1 MSAPEPAASAPPA
14 TAPESAMHP
23 ESTIHRPLFL
33 ELRCE
38 ELPARFVRIA
48 ETGVRDAVLNLLSGV
63 ERGAVRTWATPRRIA
78 VAIDGLAPQRP
89 EEITLVTG
97 PPEAAAFRDGK
108 PTPAAVGFAR
118 GKGVPV
124 EELSIEDTPKGR
136 VIAARVKS
144 GGERVVDLL
153 AQGLPSALLGVGFVH
168 TMTWGPARWARPI
181 HGLVVLYGGAPI
193 TTELAGITSGQTT
206 LGHRLAPGPLTLA
219 GAETYS
225 AQMAQHYVIA
235 DRAEREAEVRRQLA
249 EHAAALGLRVG
260 QLELVNEVTD
270 LVEWPQVV
278 RCSFDAALLELPPR
292 LLVESMSVHQR
303 VFPLFD
309 GDTLTH
315 RFLAVSNHPAANS
328 DPECAATIAA
338 GNTKVLGARFHD
350 ARFFYA
356 EDRKR
361 SLAQHGEKLARM
373 QWIRGGGTVADKS
386 ARVSAIAAA
395 IAPALGADRG
405 AASQAG
411 AWAKA
416 DLATQMVGE
425 FPELQGHVGRLL
437 AGFDGAED
445 DVCRAIEE
453 HYLPRFSGDGLPLT
467 ATGRAVAMA
476 DRLDTLAHTFA
487 LGLKP
492 KGSADPLG
500 LRRAAG
506 GLVALLLQSGLRIEL
521 PQLFRQAAEASH
533 EAALGAALSAE
544 GAAPARPAVRLSDEA
559 LAELVGFV
567 LDRARAS
574 LAERYATDLV
584 NAVFATHDHDLVA
597 LASRCEAMKALAAA
611 PAFEALKTTFKRV
624 MNITKDHVGTHF
636 YAEALTEPAERD
648 LAAAFIGVRDTARK
662 AAEAGAYAEAL
673 EALVSLRAP
682 VDRFFDDV
690 LVMSPDAAVRD
701 SRLGLLAGIALE
713 FRRIADLKHLS

>member
-1 MSAPEPAASAPPA
+1 MSAPEPVAPAPSAH
-14 TAPESAMHP
+14 APESAMHQ
-23 ESTIHRPLFL
+23 PLFI

-38 ELPARFVRIA
+38 ELPARFVRVA
-48 ETGVRDAVLNLLSGV
+48 EIGVRDAILNLLGGV

-78 VAIDGLAPQRP
+78 VSIEGLAAQRP

-124 EELSIEDTPKGR
+124 EELTIEDTPKGR

-153 AQGLPSALLGVGFVH
+153 AQGLPAAILGVSFVH

-181 HGLVVLYGGAPI
+181 HGLVVLYGGVPI
-193 TTELAGITSGQTT
+193 ATELAGVPSGTTT
-206 LGHRLAPGPLTLA
+206 LGHRLSPGPVALT
-219 GAETYS
+219 GADQYS
-225 AQMAQHYVIA
+225 AQMAAHHVIA
-235 DRAEREAEVRRQLA
+235 DRAEREAEVRRQLSAHA
-249 EHAAALGLRVG
+249 EAMGLRVG
-260 QLELVNEVTD
+260 QLDLVHEVTD

-309 GDTLTH
+309 GEALTH
-315 RFLAVSNHPAANS
+315 RFLAVSNHPYANT
-328 DPECAATIAA
+328 DPECAATIAQ

-361 SLAQHGEKLARM
+361 SLARHGEKLTRM
-373 QWIRGGGTVADKS
+373 QWIRGGGTVADKA
-386 ARVSAIAAA
+386 ARVGAIAAA
-395 IAPALGADRG
+395 IAPALGADSG
-405 AASQAG
+405 AAGQAG

-445 DVCRAIEE
+445 SVCHAIEE
-453 HYLPRFSGDGLPLT
+453 HYLPRFSGDVLPAT

-476 DRLDTLAHTFA
+476 DRLDTLSHTFA

-506 GLVALLLQSGLRIEL
+506 GLVALLLQSGLRVEL
-521 PQLFRQAAEASH
+521 PALFKQAAEASH
-533 EAALGAALSAE
+533 EAALGAALGASFDPSAKN
-544 GAAPARPAVRLSDEA
+544 AASPTVRLSEAA
-559 LAELVGFV
+559 LADLVGFV
-567 LDRARAS
+567 LDRARAALS
-574 LAERYATDLV
+574 ERYATDVV
-584 NAVFATHDHDLVA
+584 NAVFATRDHDIVA
-597 LASRCEAMKALAAA
+597 LASRCEAMSALSAD
-611 PAFEALKTTFKRV
+611 PSFEALKTTFKRV
-624 MNITKDHVGTHF
+624 MNITKDHVNTHF
-636 YAEALTEPAERD
+636 AVEHLSEPAE
-648 LAAAFIGVRDTARK
+648 LALAEAFAGVRDTARR

-673 EALVSLRAP
+673 QALIRLRGP

-690 LVMSPDAAVRD
+690 LVMSPDAAVRE
-701 SRLGLLAGIALE
+701 SRLGLLAAIALE
-713 FRRIADLKHLS
+713 FRRIADLKLLS

>member
-1 MSAPEPAASAPPA
+1 MSAPKPDAAAPSTA
-14 TAPESAMHP
+14 APEATMHP
-23 ESTIHRPLFL
+23 SLFI

-48 ETGVRDAVLNLLSGV
+48 EIGVRDAILNLLSGV

-78 VAIDGLAPQRP
+78 VSIEGLAPRRP
-89 EEITLVTG
+89 EEVTLVTG
-97 PPEAAAFRDGK
+97 PPAAAAYRDGK

-124 EELSIEDTPKGR
+124 EELTLEDTPKGK

-153 AQGLPSALLGVGFVH
+153 AQGLPSAILGVSFVH

-181 HGLVVLYGGAPI
+181 HGLVAIFDGSPI
-193 TTELAGITSGQTT
+193 EIELAGVTSGTST
-206 LGHRLAPGPLTLA
+206 LGHRLTPGPIELS
-219 GAETYS
+219 GAAAYS
-225 AQMAQHYVIA
+225 AQLAAHHVIV

-249 EHAAALGLRVG
+249 GHAADMGLRVG
-260 QLELVNEVTD
+260 QLDLVDEVTD

-278 RCSFDAALLELPPR
+278 RCSFDSALLHLPPR

-309 GDTLTH
+309 GDSLTH
-315 RFLAVSNHPAANS
+315 HFLAVSNHPYANT

-361 SLAQHGEKLARM
+361 SLADHGQKLSRM
-373 QWIRGGGTVADKS
+373 QWIRGGGTVADK
-386 ARVSAIAAA
+386 AVRVGAIAAA
-395 IAPALGADRG
+395 IAPALGADAE
-405 AASQAG
+405 AAGQAG
-411 AWAKA
+411 AWSKA
-416 DLATQMVGE
+416 DLGTQMVGE

-437 AGFDGAED
+437 ATFDGAERS
-445 DVCRAIEE
+445 VCDAIEE
-453 HYLPRFSGDGLPLT
+453 HYLPRFSGDALP
-467 ATGRAVAMA
+467 ASAAGRAVAMA

-506 GLVALLLQSGLRIEL
+506 GLVALLIQSGLRVEL
-521 PQLFRQAAEASH
+521 PALVRQSQSASH
-533 EAALGAALSAE
+533 EVAIGAQLGAAP
-544 GAAPARPAVRLSDEA
+544 GAAAKPEVRLHDQA
-559 LAELVGFV
+559 LADLVGFV
-567 LDRARAS
+567 LDRARAALS
-574 LAERYATDLV
+574 EKYATDVV
-584 NAVFATHDHDLVA
+584 NAVFATRDHDIVA
-597 LASRCEAMKALAAA
+597 LASRCDAMTTLSAD
-611 PAFEALKTTFKRV
+611 PAFDALKTTFKRV
-624 MNITKDHVGTHF
+624 MNITKDHVSTQF
-636 YAEALTEPAERD
+636 LVENLSEPAE
-648 LAAAFIGVRDTARK
+648 LALAVAFAGVRDTARR
-662 AAEAGAYAEAL
+662 AAESGAYADAL
-673 EALVSLRAP
+673 QALVSLRAP

-690 LVMSPDAAVRD
+690 LVMSPDAAVRE

-713 FRRIADLKHLS
+713 FRRIADFKHLS